1 MTFFGPLTPLRVFR
15 AVLFV
20 KVITILASLL
30 VALAV
35 GDRAAQQHLSLAMF
49 LAILMLI
56 LFGANWLE
64 SRLGVSALAAAL
76 GLAIPLQA
84 LEWGLTPLSHAQ
96 NLLTNFGAVEP
107 FLFLV
112 ALVMLAA

>member
-15 AVLFV
+15 VVLFV

-35 GDRAAQQHLSLAMF
+35 GDRTAQQHLSLAMF

-56 LFGANWLE
+56 LFGANGVE
-64 SRLGVSALAAAL
+64 ARLGVSALAVGVGNSFAGARMGTHAAL
-76 GLAIPLQA
+76 TRTKPVDQLRRG
-84 LEWGLTPLSHAQ
+84 
-96 NLLTNFGAVEP
+96 
-107 FLFLV
+107 
-112 ALVMLAA
+112 